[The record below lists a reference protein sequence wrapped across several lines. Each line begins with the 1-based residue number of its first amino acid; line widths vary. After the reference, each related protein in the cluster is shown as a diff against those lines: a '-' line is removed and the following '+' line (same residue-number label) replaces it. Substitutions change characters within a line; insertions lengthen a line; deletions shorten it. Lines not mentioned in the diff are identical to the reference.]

1 MSEITVAKARFK
13 PIKPKEAPFDVQ
25 FNPASLAITVSN
37 TLEEK
42 GQGSQTTQY
51 VTKSSAKLTMDL
63 IFDTTHT
70 GEDVRNK
77 TRLIAKL
84 MEPIPRAGKRVPSV
98 VLFEWGT
105 FTFQGLI
112 EQYKETI
119 DFFAPEGVPLRATCN
134 VTLSRQ
140 DFAFDK
146 DKRDASA
153 KAGESGSEPLVVPP
167 LAQSVTDVASQGGAP
182 DASRQ
187 VAAMSGIENPRF
199 PTGPLVIDAS
209 VSLAGP
215 VAFASG
221 SASLGVGGGAGLG
234 LSGGVG
240 IGLGASAGIG
250 VGAAGGVSLGG
261 AAAGVAA
268 GGLAAAARA
277 AAGVSARA
285 SGLAGQLSG
294 AAVFGSRASAGLSAT
309 AGAFAGLL
317 PRTRPASTVDVER
330 LRPRAESATVATDRG
345 ASFSLGGRASVDG
358 SAGLS
363 ADVGARAGARIRFG
377 E

>member
-182 DASRQ
+182 DAAREL
-187 VAAMSGIENPRF
+187 AAMNGIENPRF
-199 PTGPLVIDAS
+199 PTGPLVIDSS

-221 SASLGVGGGAGLG
+221 SASLGAGGGVGLGVGGGAGLSV
-234 LSGGVG
+234 SGG
-240 IGLGASAGIG
+240 A
-250 VGAAGGVSLGG
+250 
-261 AAAGVAA
+261 
-268 GGLAAAARA
+268 GLAAAARA
-277 AAGVSARA
+277 GASLSARA
-285 SGLAGQLSG
+285 SGLASQLSG

-317 PRTRPASTVDVER
+317 PRTRPASTLDLER
-330 LRPRAESATVATDRG
+330 LRPRAESVSVATDQG

-363 ADVGARAGARIRFG
+363 ADVGARASARIKFG
-377 E
+377 A